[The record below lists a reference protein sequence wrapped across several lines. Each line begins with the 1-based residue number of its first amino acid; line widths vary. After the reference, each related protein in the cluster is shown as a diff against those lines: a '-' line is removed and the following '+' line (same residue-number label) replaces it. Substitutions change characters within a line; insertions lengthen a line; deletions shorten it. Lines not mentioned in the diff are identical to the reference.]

1 MNNASHASVEVAL
14 EWRSHSV
21 LHTDRYYFPNVDL
34 RRDVFPGAMA
44 AKITQVNETGSVYE
58 NFADGELV
66 PQYEPSNIV
75 VIKASQFAHT
85 RHRGLPREP
94 LLGRFYP
101 KGLLTGL
108 AGIYSQDTH
117 PFRYLGKDASGLY
130 VDLNHPLAK
139 AQYPIKLE
147 ASLVQLLHTSED
159 HRDHCNDIAN
169 MITENGPGLQ
179 AVWSDVETD
188 FFSGNPFKREDDA
201 ADAAFYGFPR
211 LVNHLDGAAMQRVT
225 DIYARFLR
233 PGNSVLD
240 LMSSWNSHLPESIQN
255 IDVVGV
261 GLNRE
266 EMERNER
273 LSGVVV
279 HDLNRAPR
287 LPFEQARFDNVICTV
302 SVEYLTN
309 PTEVF
314 TEVARVLK
322 PGGHFVVTYSER
334 WFPPKVVA
342 LWREL
347 HPFERVRLVLEYFR
361 TTEQFYELQTESVR
375 GLLRPRGD
383 KYASLI
389 PLSDPVYAVWGKRKP
404 E

>member
-1 MNNASHASVEVAL
+1 MEVAL

-21 LHTDRYYFPNVDL
+21 IHSDRYYFPNVNL
-34 RRDVFPGAMA
+34 RRDVFPGAMK
-44 AKITQVNETGSVYE
+44 AKIIQMNETGAVRE
-58 NFADGELV
+58 NFADGELI
-66 PQYEPSNIV
+66 PQYKPSNVV
-75 VIKASQFAHT
+75 VINASQFAYK
-85 RHRGLPREP
+85 RRGGLPTEP
-94 LLGRFYP
+94 LPGRFYP

-108 AGIYSQDTH
+108 AGIYPQDTR
-117 PFRYLGKDASGLY
+117 PFRYLGKDLSGLCI
-130 VDLNHPLAK
+130 DFNHPLAQ
-139 AQYPIKLE
+139 AQYPIRLE
-147 ASLVQLLHTSED
+147 ASIVQLLHTSEE
-159 HRDHCNDIAN
+159 HGGHCNDIAN

-179 AVWSDVETD
+179 AIRSDIETD
-188 FFSGNPFKREDDA
+188 FFSGHPFEREDDA
-201 ADAAFYGFPR
+201 ADAAFYQLPR

-233 PGNSVLD
+233 PGNSILD

-273 LSGVVV
+273 VSEVVV

-287 LPFEQARFDNVICTV
+287 LPFERARFDNVICTV

-322 PGGHFVVTYSER
+322 PGGHFVVTFSER

-342 LWREL
+342 LWRDL

-361 TTEQFYELQTESVR
+361 TTTQFDKLRTESVR
-375 GLLRPRGD
+375 GLLRPESD